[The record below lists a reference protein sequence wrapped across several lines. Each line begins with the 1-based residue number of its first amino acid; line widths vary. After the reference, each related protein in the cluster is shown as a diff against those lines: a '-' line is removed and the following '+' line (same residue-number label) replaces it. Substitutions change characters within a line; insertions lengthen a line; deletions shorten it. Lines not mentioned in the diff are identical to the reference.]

1 LYPSGA
7 SSIEGEAFEA
17 WLGEAARTD
26 PEQWPAL
33 LELAP
38 TRVTLR
44 RESGDVDLAL
54 EFIPVR
60 DEGVVTRVM
69 LLATDETEKQRLER
83 AVREQEAEHQ
93 RQLNAMRRLLAGGG
107 QLLVTT
113 LAMGKT
119 RLAQV
124 AEVLERSELGPAEID
139 AMFRQVHTIQGEARA
154 FDLGQLGNAARVFE
168 DYLALL
174 RSRLRTAV
182 APTDDDRRVLAGHLT
197 ATLAALEGAA
207 TLLVEASPIGP
218 AIVEQVTVRRPDL
231 ERVLGLAR
239 DRRDELGEAIERL
252 AARPF
257 GEALLYLSEAVP
269 SWAERYGRRV
279 ALEVEGRDAPI
290 PPALARALPPALTHL
305 ARNAVVHGIEPATE
319 REAAGKP
326 ATGRLRVRAE
336 STPGGLEIRFSDDGR
351 GLDRAAIEEKGR
363 ALGLRGRAEELVFVP
378 GLSTRETELSGQGV
392 GLDAVREELHGA
404 GYQIELVDARRRDGE
419 AGLEFRIFPHTNGS
433 PSNNRSRVTA

>member
-1 LYPSGA
+1 
-7 SSIEGEAFEA
+7 
-17 WLGEAARTD
+17 
-26 PEQWPAL
+26 
-33 LELAP
+33 
-38 TRVTLR
+38 
-44 RESGDVDLAL
+44 
-54 EFIPVR
+54 
-60 DEGVVTRVM
+60 
-69 LLATDETEKQRLER
+69 
-83 AVREQEAEHQ
+83 
-93 RQLNAMRRLLAGGG
+93 
-107 QLLVTT
+107 
-113 LAMGKT
+113 
-119 RLAQV
+119 
-124 AEVLERSELGPAEID
+124 
-139 AMFRQVHTIQGEARA
+139 MFRQVHTIQGEARA
-154 FDLGQLGNAARVFE
+154 FDLGQLGNAARAFE

-182 APTDDDRRVLAGHLT
+182 APTDDDRRVLAGHLS
-197 ATLAALEGAA
+197 ATLAALEGAV

-239 DRRDELGEAIERL
+239 GRNDELGEAIERL

-279 ALEVEGRDAPI
+279 ALEVEGRDTPI

-336 STPGGLEIRFSDDGR
+336 STPRGLEIRFSDDGR
-351 GLDRAAIEEKGR
+351 GLDRKAIEEKAL
-363 ALGLRGRAEELVFVP
+363 ALGLHGSAEELVFAP
-378 GLSTRETELSGQGV
+378 GLSTRESELSGQGV

-404 GYQIELVDARRRDGE
+404 GYQIELVDPRRRGGGP
-419 AGLEFRIFPHTNGS
+419 GLEFRIHPRANGA
-433 PSNNRSRVTA
+433 PKDDGSRVTA